1 MENTPTPI
9 VTRFA
14 PSPTGLLHVGAVRTA
29 LFAYL
34 FARKHKGTFLLRIED
49 TDKKREFPGA
59 VQQIIDSLTFL
70 GIDYDFGPDKPSPVF
85 GSLIQSERLPIY
97 HKYALELAE
106 KGLAYVDNYTDEE
119 VESFRLK
126 ADEEKRPFLFRDHRP
141 EVLNHTWSVGKSL
154 RFKVHEVKKTIWTDA
169 VRGELEAGE
178 EALDDFILMKE
189 DGYPTYNFCHI
200 IDDIEMK
207 VTHVMRGQE
216 FISSVPKFLS
226 LYAALEIIPPVFVT
240 LPPVLGE
247 TGGKKLSKRDGAKSA
262 LDYLDDGYLSAA
274 LFNFLAFLGWNPG
287 GEREIYTQKEL
298 TEIFNLNQIQKSGA
312 RFNPEKLD
320 WYNKEYMKTLSAE
333 EIEVNILSYFKKENY
348 SEEIYGRI
356 IRMTPIARERAV
368 TFTSYHNDFITGE
381 YDYLINAPNYDS
393 VSLVWKKGTREKTKI
408 ILDLLLT
415 IAKSSLDDAEV
426 LEKIKE
432 LAVKEGN
439 GDVLWPLRVALS
451 GKEKSPDPYTLL
463 HVLGKT
469 ETALRLTN
477 AINSLTNAD
486 NVVN

>member
-1 MENTPTPI
+1 MEKTNKPI

-14 PSPTGLLHVGAVRTA
+14 PSPTGLLHVGAIRTA

-59 VQQIIDSLTFL
+59 LQQIIDSLTFL
-70 GIDYDFGPDKPSPVF
+70 GIDYDFGPDKSSPVF

-97 HKYALELAE
+97 HKYAKELSE
-106 KGLAYVDNYTDEE
+106 KGHAYVDAYTNEE
-119 VESFRLK
+119 MLSFRLK

-141 EVLNHTWSVGKSL
+141 DILNHTWSVGKSL
-154 RFKVHEVKKTIWTDA
+154 RFKVQEVKKTRWIDA

-189 DGYPTYNFCHI
+189 DGFPTYNFCHI
-200 IDDIEMK
+200 VDDIEMN
-207 VTHVMRGQE
+207 VTHVMRGEE
-216 FISSVPKFLS
+216 FISSAPKFLS
-226 LYAALEIIPPVFVT
+226 LYEALGIAPPIFIT

-247 TGGKKLSKRDGAKSA
+247 AGGKKLSKRDGAKSA
-262 LDYLDDGYLSAA
+262 LDYRDDGYLNIA

-287 GEREIYTQKEL
+287 GERELYSQEEL
-298 TEIFNLNQIQKSGA
+298 IEIFDIDRIQKSGA
-312 RFNPEKLD
+312 RFNAEKLD
-320 WYNKEYMKTLSAE
+320 WYNKEYLKTLPTD
-333 EIEVNILSYFKKENY
+333 EVETHLLSYFEKEDY
-348 SEEIYGRI
+348 SQVIYDRI
-356 IRMTPIARERAV
+356 LRMIPTARERAV
-368 TFTSYHNDFITGE
+368 TYTSYYNDFTTGE
-381 YDYLINAPNYDS
+381 YDYLLTAPNYGT
-393 VSLVWKKGTREKTKI
+393 VPLVWKKGTREKTKM
-408 ILDLLLT
+408 ILNALLQIT
-415 IAKSSLDDAEV
+415 SNSPSDAEI
-426 LEKIKE
+426 LEKIKK

-463 HVLGKT
+463 HVLGKEEVT
-469 ETALRLTN
+469 KRLTN
-477 AINSLTNAD
+477 AINSLSNAY